1 MSAVALAKE
10 DAPLREML
18 MLSGRGS
25 RGGAE
30 GAEVYNAVLFVLL
43 DNSLTIVGER
53 FDRLVFALAAR
64 LSDNV
69 RYLKQLEFVMKTHS
83 PLSPGRDFNYGIR
96 GRRGTYNDGIL
107 TTKPRGQKSLQRWN
121 V

>member
-10 DAPLREML
+10 DAPLREIL
-18 MLSGRGS
+18 LHLDGEALAE
-25 RGGAE
+25 GAE

-96 GRRGTYNDGIL
+96 GRHGTYNDGD
-107 TTKPRGQKSLQRWN
+107 
-121 V
+121 